1 MAAKCTHTCSDCAV
15 LACRSRDESKY
26 PAFCL
31 TEHVD
36 QDLLDEVLQIY
47 QSDEEQGEIARVS
60 AGIEGEFYGK
70 LTRVEETIEFIKRM
84 GYKKIG
90 IASCV
95 GLINETRIFA
105 KILKANKIDYY
116 TVGCKIGAVDKTEI
130 GIPNEK
136 KLNRG
141 CGHESMCNPIMQAKA
156 LEAQGTDFNIVIGLC
171 VGHDTLFL
179 RHSKA
184 PTTVMIVKDRVLG
197 HNPVAALYT
206 ATSMYSRF
214 KKELKI

>member
-1 MAAKCTHTCSDCAV
+1 MAAKCTHSCSDCAV
-15 LACRSRDESKY
+15 LTCRSKNEEKY
-26 PAFCL
+26 PTFCL

-36 QDLLDEVLQIY
+36 QELLDKVVQIY
-47 QSDEEQGEIARVS
+47 KDDPEQGEISRVS
-60 AGIEGEFYGK
+60 AGIEGEFYGR

-95 GLINETRIFA
+95 GLMGETRIFT
-105 KILKANKIDYY
+105 KILKANKIPYY

-130 GIPNEK
+130 GVPNEK
-136 KLNRG
+136 KLNGG
-141 CGHESMCNPIMQAKA
+141 CGHESMCNPIMQAKV

-179 RHSKA
+179 KHSAA

-214 KKELKI
+214 KKELKL

>member
-26 PAFCL
+26 PSFCL

-36 QDLLDEVLQIY
+36 HELLDQVMEIY
-47 QSDEEQGEIARVS
+47 KTDEELGRLARTS
-60 AGIEGEFYGK
+60 AEIEGEFYGR
-70 LTRVEETIEFIKRM
+70 LTRVEETLELIQRM

-95 GLINETRIFA
+95 GLMNETRIFT
-105 KILKANKIDYY
+105 KILKARKIDYY
-116 TVGCKIGAVDKTEI
+116 TVGCKVGAVDKTEI
-130 GIPNEK
+130 GVPEEK
-136 KLNRG
+136 KLNHG
-141 CGHESMCNPIMQAKA
+141 CGHESMCNPIMQAKVLA
-156 LEAQGTDFNIVIGLC
+156 QQGTDFNIVIGLC

-179 RHSKA
+179 KHTHA
-184 PTTVMIVKDRVLG
+184 PTTVMVVKDRVLG

-206 ATSMYSRF
+206 ANTMYSRF
-214 KKELKI
+214 KKELKL